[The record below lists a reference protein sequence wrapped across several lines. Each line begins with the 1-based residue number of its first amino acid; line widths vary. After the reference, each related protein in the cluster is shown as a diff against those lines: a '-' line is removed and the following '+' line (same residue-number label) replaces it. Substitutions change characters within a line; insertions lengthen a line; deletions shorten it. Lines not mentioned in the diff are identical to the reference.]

1 MMMMMMRARPW
12 IRHLRW
18 AGMLAAATTIMM
30 THIHALVVPV
40 SPPLP
45 RQQQPPADRHGRST
59 ASRTTFP
66 ANLVRTLDLSLVL
79 TRVADHCGTRRGRI
93 GLLRHA
99 DPTAGRSNS
108 AGEGR
113 RRRRLWTTNVD
124 VNDDDDDNSVS
135 TIARSPEEA
144 IELWRYVEAA
154 AQSIQHH
161 QDWPPLYPK
170 EGPLDTSALPTV
182 VTDDDEWLQYGSV
195 DEFTLQDIWQAEQVI
210 ARLIEVHTWMEAH
223 PIFRAVRTMDVVALE
238 QAREAIWGTV
248 SITKL
253 RSVTGTA
260 ASYTFALNQATKF
273 PVLALLQRRGVPEEE
288 LEAKKTEIRHGL
300 ALRLLSV
307 FAAIDN
313 ALNTAAWLD
322 VIFAKAAFG
331 LCRTTGGSSTV
342 VGPHCR
348 RHDDDDEN
356 GDNTDSSKFEV
367 RAFQHPLLL
376 DGVAVPTDL
385 LLGGEQHCSS
395 LVISGPNGGGK
406 SLTLKSF
413 GLLAVLYKVAIPLA
427 VPDGQHNPS
436 IPFYHTISVSLGDAQ
451 NIQDGESTFT
461 AKLNEYS
468 RTLSLLREDSS
479 ALSLILLDELGAG
492 TDESSGGCIGQAII
506 EELAQLRCHVV
517 ATTHSSRLK
526 TFAYSS
532 DSVAAASVV
541 LDGETGKPAYRL
553 AYNTVGQANALSALR
568 RSNPPFPESFLIK
581 TQGLMAESNDDSAS
595 RYITA
600 LTESLSSLNDEAET
614 ENRAARIIRKAIAQ
628 LAASYADHLTKLE
641 YKLDRDYLELL
652 RKKEVG
658 ELDSIA
664 VIGNSLSE
672 VRLVRQAIETESDL
686 LRKQGLKKVSVSYE
700 FRIGETAVVVDE
712 LSPWHGQ
719 SVKIVATETDD
730 MVRVAAV
737 DGLVAAFEPTY
748 SQLVGRYQLAV
759 WDYDSVWNDDDDD
772 DYSSAV
778 LPAVPLARRR
788 LNTVLASINAA
799 AGAKDRPPT
808 TQRTGRADATNNGVA
823 QKASRFQSSRERKS
837 AKLQKPRK

>member
-1 MMMMMMRARPW
+1 MMMMMRARPW
-12 IRHLRW
+12 IRLLRW
-18 AGMLAAATTIMM
+18 AGILAAATTILT
-30 THIHALVVPV
+30 THIHALVAPV
-40 SPPLP
+40 PPL
-45 RQQQPPADRHGRST
+45 QQQQHPLADRRTRS
-59 ASRTTFP
+59 AVSRTTFP

-79 TRVADHCGTRRGRI
+79 ARVADHCGTRRGRI

-99 DPTAGRSNS
+99 DPTAGGMNGVTRP
-108 AGEGR
+108 GEGR

-124 VNDDDDDNSVS
+124 NNDNDDDNPVS

-154 AQSIQHH
+154 AQSIQQH
-161 QDWPPLYPK
+161 QDWPPFYPK
-170 EGPLDTSALPTV
+170 EGPLDTSAAETV

-210 ARLIEVHTWMEAH
+210 ARLIQVHEWMEAH
-223 PIFRAVRTMDVVALE
+223 PIFNAVRTMDVVALE
-238 QAREAIWGTV
+238 QAREAIRGTV

-253 RSVTGTA
+253 RSVTGTS

-288 LEAKKTEIRHGL
+288 LEAKQTEIRHGL

-307 FAAIDN
+307 FAAIDD

-331 LCRTTGGSSTV
+331 LCRITGDSSTV
-342 VGPHCR
+342 VGPHCH
-348 RHDDDDEN
+348 RHDDNDAN
-356 GDNTDSSKFEV
+356 SDSSKFEV

-427 VPDGQHNPS
+427 IPDGQHNPS

-451 NIQDGESTFT
+451 SIQDGESTFT

-506 EELAQLRCHVV
+506 EELSQLNCHVV
-517 ATTHSSRLK
+517 ATTHASRLK

-541 LDGETGKPAYRL
+541 LDSETGKPAYRL

-568 RSNPPFPESFLIK
+568 RSNPPFPESFLVK
-581 TQGLMAESNDDSAS
+581 TQGLMAESNDDTAS

-614 ENRAARIIRKAIAQ
+614 EKRAAQVIRKAIAQ

-652 RKKEVG
+652 RKQKAG

-712 LSPWHGQ
+712 LSPWHGE
-719 SVKIVATETDD
+719 SVQIVATEIGD

-737 DGLVAAFEPTY
+737 DGLVAAFEPTS
-748 SQLVGRYQLAV
+748 SQLFGRHQLAV
-759 WDYDSVWNDDDDD
+759 WDYDSVWNDDDDEV
-772 DYSSAV
+772 SSAV
-778 LPAVPLARRR
+778 TPAVPLARRR
-788 LNTVLASINAA
+788 VNTVLASIDAA
-799 AGAKDRPPT
+799 VGTRDRPPT
-808 TQRTGRADATNNGVA
+808 TQRTGGAAATTNGVA
-823 QKASRFQSSRERKS
+823 QKAPRFQSSRERKS
-837 AKLQKPRK
+837 AKRQKPRK